1 MNDIEQLERKES
13 NRYRLLKF
21 YYENSGSGEFLLGLY
36 RTDVI
41 SFFVGENIMSQEEI
55 ESAYYYLKSEN
66 LISEY
71 TSGDYTN
78 TITHCGTKEIEASI
92 RYPDESTSH
101 FSTQAIQFIINQV
114 VIKKMTMGDNFERI
128 SDSTIVNRSFLENAF
143 NKVKTEYDEE
153 TANALKSIEEEINES
168 GNREAAENFDSFSEE
183 LSKPQPKKS
192 LLKTLWKG
200 TLEAL
205 PRLAQLTSIV
215 SNIEKLL

>member
-1 MNDIEQLERKES
+1 MNDIEKLERKES

-21 YYENSGSGEFLLGLY
+21 YYDNSGSGEFLLGLHQ
-36 RTDVI
+36 TDVI
-41 SFFVGENIMSQEEI
+41 NFFVGENTMSQEEV
-55 ESAYYYLKSEN
+55 ESAYYYLKNEK
-66 LISEY
+66 LISKY
-71 TSGDYTN
+71 TSADFTN

-92 RYPDESTSH
+92 KYPDESTSH
-101 FSTQAIQFIINQV
+101 FSTQAIQV
-114 VIKKMTMGDNFERI
+114 VIKKVIMGDNFERI
-128 SDSTIVNRSFLENAF
+128 SDSTIINHSSIENAF

-153 TANALKSIEEEINES
+153 TANALKSIEKEINES
-168 GNREAAENFDSFSEE
+168 GNIEAAENFESFSDE

-215 SNIEKLL
+215 SNIDKLL